1 MLVCF
6 SNVVT
11 AHADVKCCIAL
22 LLPALL
28 FVHKDRCF
36 ACKTVVLFVFDSF
49 KPLDH
54 GYCVF
59 PLVECGCSRD
69 FVVVSVEDCFAE

>member
-1 MLVCF
+1 MRMLTSFLVR
-6 SNVVT
+6 
-11 AHADVKCCIAL
+11 AL
-22 LLPALL
+22 WHGLNDPICVRSLGMAPSQHQHCTDEAQLW
-28 FVHKDRCF
+28 
-36 ACKTVVLFVFDSF
+36 VLFVFDSF

-54 GYCVF
+54 GVF